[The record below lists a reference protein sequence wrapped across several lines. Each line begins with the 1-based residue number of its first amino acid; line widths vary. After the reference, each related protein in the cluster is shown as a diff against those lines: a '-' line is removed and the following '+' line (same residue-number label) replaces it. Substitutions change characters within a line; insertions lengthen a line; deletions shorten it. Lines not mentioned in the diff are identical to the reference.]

1 MAQRYIKVLILYIFT
16 TLLSSITVTSKCVP
30 NKVVRFILR
39 TVVGYVYLHMVYI
52 TFQIKK
58 RISNTY
64 IKRDERN

>member
-39 TVVGYVYLHMVYI
+39 TVVGYSVFLTNRRAI
-52 TFQIKK
+52 NPT
-58 RISNTY
+58 RSL
-64 IKRDERN
+64 